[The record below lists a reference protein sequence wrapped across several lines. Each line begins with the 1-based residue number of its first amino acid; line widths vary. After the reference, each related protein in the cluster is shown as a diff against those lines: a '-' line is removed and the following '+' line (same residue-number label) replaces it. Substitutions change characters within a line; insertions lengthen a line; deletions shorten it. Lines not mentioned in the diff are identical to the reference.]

1 MKNVLFIAP
10 TTYKL
15 PLDKNMRKKF
25 EYLSEISNLNVIA
38 FANEKKEINLENAN
52 LYFFKKT
59 KRESL
64 QLWRL
69 RWGELLQTRQQQTET
84 RRRRR

>member
-38 FANEKKEINLENAN
+38 FANEKKEINYLDNPQN
-52 LYFFKKT
+52 SFQVY
-59 KRESL
+59 
-64 QLWRL
+64 
-69 RWGELLQTRQQQTET
+69 
-84 RRRRR
+84 

>member
-59 KRESL
+59 KSRFYNYLKIMVVSL
-64 QLWRL
+64 FSMTKIIKDNNI
-69 RWGELLQTRQQQTET
+69 E
-84 RRRRR
+84 

>member
-38 FANEKKEINLENAN
+38 FANEKKRN
-52 LYFFKKT
+52 
-59 KRESL
+59 
-64 QLWRL
+64 
-69 RWGELLQTRQQQTET
+69 
-84 RRRRR
+84 